1 MAVDEAALDAFLAD
15 PSTPGGDL
23 NPTGEAAAAPAETPA
38 VETPAAEVEHT
49 IPEPTAEQDSFDRAY
64 VEKLRRESA
73 GYRERA
79 KRYND
84 VFDGYEED
92 AVEEWLT
99 LAATLKEDPKTAAA
113 RFAELAEA
121 INSQFQEE
129 GQAEVAAIEAEAD
142 APLTRKELE
151 AFWAAKQAET
161 EQAMLVKKIELDAK
175 ELGYEKGSD
184 DYELL
189 LFEASRLKN
198 GSIQEAHAKIEA
210 RNKAILDAHLAK
222 LGMQP
227 NPKVPAEGAAAS
239 QERQLKTFEEA
250 NSALDAWLASQ
261 P

>member
-1 MAVDEAALDAFLAD
+1 MAVDEAALDAFLSD

-23 NPTGEAAAAPAETPA
+23 NPTGEAPAAPASTPEA
-38 VETPAAEVEHT
+38 SAASQAEVEHT
-49 IPEPTAEQDSFDRAY
+49 IPEPSAEADTFDRAY

-73 GYRERA
+73 GYRDRA
-79 KRYND
+79 KKYND
-84 VFDGYEED
+84 VFEGYEED

-99 LAATLKEDPKTAAA
+99 LATTLKSDPKTAAA
-113 RFAELAEA
+113 RFQELAEA
-121 INSQFQEE
+121 INAQYQEE
-129 GQAEVAAIEAEAD
+129 AAAAEVAAVEGD

-151 AFWAAKQAET
+151 AFWAAKQAES

-189 LFEASRLKN
+189 LFEASRLPN
-198 GSIQEAHAKIEA
+198 GSIQAAHEKIEA

-227 NPKVPAEGAAAS
+227 NPKVPVQGAAPS
-239 QERQLKTFEEA
+239 GERQIKTFEEA
-250 NSALDAWLASQ
+250 NAALDAWLAQ
-261 P
+261 QF